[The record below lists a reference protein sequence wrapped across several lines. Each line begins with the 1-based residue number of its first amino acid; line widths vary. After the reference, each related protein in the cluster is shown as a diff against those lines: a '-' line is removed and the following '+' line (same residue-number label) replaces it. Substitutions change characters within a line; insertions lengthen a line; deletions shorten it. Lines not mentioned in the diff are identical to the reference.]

1 MAYIENIEKLPEEKT
16 DIVVSDNYP
25 ESIPD
30 YAIRRFAKFLLPLM
44 QADFEDEESAHLYS
58 QEKPL

>member
-1 MAYIENIEKLPEEKT
+1 MAYIENIEKFPEEKA
-16 DIVVSDNYP
+16 DIVISENYP

-44 QADFEDEESAHLYS
+44 QADFEEEESAHLYS
-58 QEKPL
+58 QKKPL